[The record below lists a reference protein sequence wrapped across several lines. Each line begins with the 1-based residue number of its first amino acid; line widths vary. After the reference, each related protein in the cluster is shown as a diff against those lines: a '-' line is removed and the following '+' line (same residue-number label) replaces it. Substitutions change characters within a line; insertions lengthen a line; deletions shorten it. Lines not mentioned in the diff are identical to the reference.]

1 MEGHRRGEGARRPMG
16 FAFRE
21 VRYAS
26 EGYGSK
32 PNVGRIVMEKQMRAS
47 TRIEQGTTVVDV
59 VGQIDLGNSPALRKT
74 LLESLK
80 GTDRLAINLIAVQY
94 IDSSGIASL
103 LEVLKEARQSKKRLV
118 LFGLTGAVGQ
128 VLQLTRLT
136 GVFEIRENEEQAL
149 AA

>member
-1 MEGHRRGEGARRPMG
+1 M
-16 FAFRE
+16 
-21 VRYAS
+21 
-26 EGYGSK
+26 
-32 PNVGRIVMEKQMRAS
+32 
-47 TRIEQGTTVVDV
+47 DV
-59 VGQIDLGNSPALRKT
+59 VGQIDLGRSPALRKT

-80 GTDRLAINLIAVQY
+80 GADRVAVNLIAVKY

-118 LFGLTGAVGQ
+118 LFGLTAAVLQ

-136 GVFEIRENEEQAL
+136 GVFEIRETEEQAV